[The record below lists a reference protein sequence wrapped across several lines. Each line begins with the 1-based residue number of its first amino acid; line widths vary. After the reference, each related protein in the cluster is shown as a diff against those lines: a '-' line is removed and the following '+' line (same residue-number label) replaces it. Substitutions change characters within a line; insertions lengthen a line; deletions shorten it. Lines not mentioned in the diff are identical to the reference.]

1 LKASA
6 AGVGRT
12 EQVARIEPPGPAGAC
27 HRAGQRPDPVGRPDD
42 KLREIRDRPINV
54 HRRPRVSL
62 SLNPGYS
69 TVAALAA
76 GEWESQNGISAIV
89 I

>member
-1 LKASA
+1 M
-6 AGVGRT
+6 
-12 EQVARIEPPGPAGAC
+12 
-27 HRAGQRPDPVGRPDD
+27 GRPDD